1 MRRGW
6 KQQFRES
13 DSDSGSD
20 SEPSPESMILGSV
33 LMTWISPDKGPWE
46 NLVVFDPSR
55 VASVFT
61 SAHKGPQIVT
71 DPAGR
76 TAAGCTQT
84 AGRLP

>member
-20 SEPSPESMILGSV
+20 PEPSPESMILGSA

-46 NLVVFDPSR
+46 NLVMFDPSSL
-55 VASVFT
+55 ASVFT
-61 SAHKGPQIVT
+61 SAHKGPQRAT